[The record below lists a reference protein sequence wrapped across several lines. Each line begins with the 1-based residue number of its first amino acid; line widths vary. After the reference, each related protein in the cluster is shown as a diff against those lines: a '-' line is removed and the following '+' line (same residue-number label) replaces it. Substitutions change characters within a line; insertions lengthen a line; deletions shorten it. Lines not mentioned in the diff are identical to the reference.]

1 MERTFLKVHGS
12 GNTFYLYN
20 TENENEYNWAELTK
34 WLCQADNHNGAD
46 GLLLVLP
53 SKSVD
58 AKMRVINADGSEAS
72 MCGNG
77 LRCVARFVC
86 ENLGKEEAVIET
98 MKANLFVRKE
108 TPLFGEIP
116 TYAVEIS
123 PVSFSLTSLP
133 MQYKNHTEIRHQV
146 IPEFSQTIPFTA
158 VSVPNPHLIGIVE
171 REDIINNLHQEN
183 LAQNLNSV
191 NEYCTDGVNVSYVY
205 PMKDDTIFVR
215 TFERGVGFT
224 NACGTAMTASALVS
238 RLNGI
243 VEYDVIT
250 VFNPGGFV
258 KCEVK
263 VLGEEYKLTL
273 IGNATV
279 TASCTLD
286 FDKNDY
292 KFISIDETEEQKQ
305 YEKCLELVK
314 KETASFAS

>member
-20 TENENEYNWAELTK
+20 TENENEFNWVELTK
-34 WLCQADNHNGAD
+34 WLCQLDNHNGAD

-53 SKSVD
+53 SKTAD

-77 LRCVARFVC
+77 LRCVARYVC
-86 ENLGKEEAVIET
+86 EKLGQEEAIIET

-108 TPLFGEIP
+108 YPLFENIP

-123 PVSFSLTSLP
+123 PVLFSLSSLP
-133 MQYKNHTEIRHQV
+133 MMYKDQTEIRHQV
-146 IPEFSQTIPFTA
+146 IPEFSRTIPFTA
-158 VSVPNPHLIGIVE
+158 VSVPNPHLIGIVDQNHIE
-171 REDIINNLHQEN
+171 NNSHQQN
-183 LAQNLNSV
+183 LAQNLNSE
-191 NEYCTDGVNVSYVY
+191 NEYCTDGINVSYVY
-205 PMKDDTIFVR
+205 PMNADTIFVR

-263 VLGEEYKLTL
+263 IFKDQYKLTL

-279 TASCTLD
+279 TAAYRLD
-286 FDKNDY
+286 ITDNKY
-292 KFISIDETEEQKQ
+292 KFVNFDETEEQKQ